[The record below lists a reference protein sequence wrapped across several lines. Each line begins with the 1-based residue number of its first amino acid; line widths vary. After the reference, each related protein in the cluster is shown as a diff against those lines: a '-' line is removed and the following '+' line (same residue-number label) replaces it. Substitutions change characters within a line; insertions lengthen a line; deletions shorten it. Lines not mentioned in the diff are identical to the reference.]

1 MPNTNKL
8 ETHQNI
14 LSDITPPNGWFTEED
29 IRNSPNKAYNTTQ
42 EFITY
47 IDNTLPQAT
56 KKSEDL
62 MDQLAAQQDI
72 MVKVAYLTVDVD
84 ATYHIFL
91 LVSLHDFHSPH
102 MQAAKLL
109 VEKFTDNSLDLS
121 IRFTFT
127 VDREQFM
134 SYAAPDRFKLKHVR
148 SIERGAN
155 PFSDNKI

>member
-8 ETHQNI
+8 ETQQPALN
-14 LSDITPPNGWFTEED
+14 DITPPNGWFTEED
-29 IRNSPNKAYNTTQ
+29 ISNSPNKGYSTTQ
-42 EFITY
+42 EFIAY

-56 KKSEDL
+56 QKSEDL
-62 MDQLAAQQDI
+62 MDQLATQLDM
-72 MVKVAYLTVDVD
+72 MVKVAYLTIDVD
-84 ATYHIFL
+84 ATYHVFL
-91 LVSLHDFHSPH
+91 LVSIDDFHSPH

-134 SYAAPDRFKLKHVR
+134 SYEAPDHFKLKHVR
-148 SIERGAN
+148 SIERGTN